1 MAKKKNKAKKKR
13 KQKGWST
20 PSLVAAGLAGEV
32 LGNVLSQAVNQAAD
46 KYLNKGSK
54 KKGAEGDAKP
64 DVATRLLKALAERG
78 PLPIPELLE
87 RTSAPLAKM
96 LHALQDLR
104 EFRLVEFVG
113 DDDRVQLTP
122 VGGRTATVL
131 GKAAIRRNVAA
142 VLEK

>member
-1 MAKKKNKAKKKR
+1 MAKKKSKAKK

-20 PSLVAAGLAGEV
+20 SSVVASGLAGKV
-32 LGNVLSQAVNQAAD
+32 LGNVLSRAVNDVAD
-46 KYLNKGSK
+46 TYLNKRSK

-78 PLPIPELLE
+78 PLSIPDLLE
-87 RTSAPLAKM
+87 RTAAPLVKM
-96 LHALQDLR
+96 LRSLQDLR

-122 VGGRTATVL
+122 VGSRTATVL
-131 GKAAIRRNVAA
+131 GKASIRRSAA
-142 VLEK
+142 AILEK

>member
-1 MAKKKNKAKKKR
+1 MAKKKSKAKKKK

-20 PSLVAAGLAGEV
+20 GSVVAAGLAGEV
-32 LGNVLSQAVNQAAD
+32 LGNALSLAVNQAAD

-64 DVATRLLKALAERG
+64 DVATRLLRSLAERG
-78 PLPIPELLE
+78 PLSIPDLLE
-87 RTSAPLAKM
+87 RTAAPLAKM
-96 LHALQDLR
+96 LRSLQDLR

-122 VGGRTATVL
+122 VGSRTATVL
-131 GKAAIRRNVAA
+131 GKASIRRSAAA